1 MDGCEQSIIEKPCRA
16 ALQRARAGGRALVG
30 RQARITLRG
39 RLCKGKQA
47 REKQARVWLMVQVQC
62 AQWRVRRQSCT
73 MGPTVRS
80 AACRVLTSSM
90 AIVMGPT
97 PPGTGVM

>member
-1 MDGCEQSIIEKPCRA
+1 MKRKAKQQALAGLGCGPGLMSHVCLGHVQFCERDFAHTALGMCLLYAKSPSVWFKP
-16 ALQRARAGGRALVG
+16 
-30 RQARITLRG
+30 
-39 RLCKGKQA
+39 
-47 REKQARVWLMVQVQC
+47 
-62 AQWRVRRQSCT
+62 QSCT